1 MSCRDRAS
9 ARVLPIPE
17 AVFSAHELLQRPR
30 AEANDAMVPFDFD
43 APADLFPA
51 RTRVG
56 HRPIGYRRFDSAAEA
71 IRYAVEQ
78 MPREFLDGTIMEID
92 SERLDG
98 ARIREL
104 YDSVEYPLKRKSAGA
119 SR

>member
-1 MSCRDRAS
+1 
-9 ARVLPIPE
+9 
-17 AVFSAHELLQRPR
+17 
-30 AEANDAMVPFDFD
+30 MVQFDFN

-51 RTRVG
+51 RTRTG
-56 HRPIGYRRFDSAAEA
+56 HRPIGYRRFDSVAEA

-78 MPREFLDGTIMEID
+78 MPREFLDGTVIEID

-104 YDSVEYPLKRKSAGA
+104 YESDKYPLKRKPAGA
-119 SR
+119 SS